1 MRILG
6 IDPGMAITGYGLVDS
21 NDDQPRLIDCGALTT
36 PARVPITERLRTL
49 YLKLVDLIALYQP
62 TEVAIEEPFVA
73 KNVRSALAVGQARA
87 VAILAAANAGLPVY
101 EYTPNQVKRSIANY
115 GHSGKEQVQEMV
127 RLQLELATP
136 PQPYDAADALAIA
149 LCHIWESRLARLI
162 AHSEERK

>member
-1 MRILG
+1 
-6 IDPGMAITGYGLVDS
+6 MARTGYGLIES
-21 NDDQPRLIDCGALTT
+21 GDDRPSLIDCGAFTT
-36 PARVPITERLRTL
+36 PHQAPVSERLRTL

-62 TEVAIEEPFVA
+62 TEVAIEQPFVA

-101 EYTPNQVKRSIANY
+101 EYTPNQVKRSITNY

-127 RLQLELATP
+127 RLQLGLATS

-149 LCHIWESRLARLI
+149 LCHIWESRLARLLSE
-162 AHSEERK
+162 SEERK